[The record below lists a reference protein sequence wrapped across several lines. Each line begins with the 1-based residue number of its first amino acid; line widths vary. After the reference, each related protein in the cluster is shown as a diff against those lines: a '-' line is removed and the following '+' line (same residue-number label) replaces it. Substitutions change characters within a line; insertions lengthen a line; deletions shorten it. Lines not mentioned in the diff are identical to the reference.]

1 MKQIMFLLSVVSIL
15 ILTGCGN
22 DLSDNE
28 PVVSITSKQETV
40 VFHCANI
47 KLITEEMAKANA
59 MVSPGDGLYSKKL
72 LTRSGIEADGIAM
85 TDLWI
90 FDYVDGNLKQTI
102 HQTTSDSDFGSP
114 TLKLDYGTHIIRFVA
129 SRGQAP
135 TLSSGNIEWTKASDT
150 FVAELTLSVASGMQ
164 TEQAVLLERI
174 ATRLK
179 LFVSDTFPPNASTLE
194 LNASMWYTSLSVPS
208 LNATNSTAVNYTFD
222 IKSLA
227 GKKGVTFTTF
237 SLCPS
242 QNTWNTNV
250 ALIVKDDTGKVITS
264 INIPNIELKSN
275 RTTVLSGDLFGKN
288 NKMTVSLNSKWS
300 EDYVQN
306 F

>member
-1 MKQIMFLLSVVSIL
+1 MFLLSVVSIL

-28 PVVSITSKQETV
+28 PVVSTTAKKETV

-59 MVSPGDGLYSKKL
+59 MVSPDDGLYYKQL

-90 FDYVDGNLKQTI
+90 FDYVDGELKQTI
-102 HQTTSDSDFGSP
+102 HQTTSNPDFGSP

-135 TLSSGNIEWTKASDT
+135 TLSSGIIEWTKASDT
-150 FVAELTLSVASGMQ
+150 FIAELTLSVASGMQ

-208 LNATNSTAVNYTFD
+208 LNATNSTAVQYTFD
-222 IKSLA
+222 LKSLA

-242 QNTWNTNV
+242 LAAWNTNV
-250 ALIVKDDTGKVITS
+250 ALIVKDDTGKVMTS
-264 INIPNIELKSN
+264 INIPNVELKAN
-275 RTTVLSGDLFGKN
+275 RTTILSGELFGKN
-288 NKMTVSLNSKWS
+288 NQMNISLNTRWG
-300 EDYVQN
+300 EDYAQI